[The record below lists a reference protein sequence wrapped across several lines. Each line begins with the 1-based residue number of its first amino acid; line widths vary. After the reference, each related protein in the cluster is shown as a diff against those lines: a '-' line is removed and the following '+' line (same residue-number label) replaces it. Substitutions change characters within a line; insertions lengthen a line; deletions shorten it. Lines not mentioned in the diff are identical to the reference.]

1 MLAQKQKSEGK
12 LDLAQFIANR
22 GCRVVDEAIAVGW
35 ELQNAESTLQRSK
48 MTRIEIL
55 YSKLEGECEPECDS
69 QWLRFAKEV
78 LERNSIVRDDF
89 AEAVRI
95 LLDKGRGKYRNL
107 YLKGLCNCAKTLLLN
122 PLNRIYKTFS
132 NPASTTFAWVGAE
145 QSEVV
150 FLNDFRW
157 SAQIILWHDFLM
169 LLEDQ
174 TVHLPAPKTHYRQNI
189 LFQGDTPIF

>member
-55 YSKLEGECEPECDS
+55 YSKLEGECESECDS

-107 YLKGLCNCAKTLLLN
+107 YLKGLCNCEKH
-122 PLNRIYKTFS
+122 FC
-132 NPASTTFAWVGAE
+132 
-145 QSEVV
+145 
-150 FLNDFRW
+150 
-157 SAQIILWHDFLM
+157 
-169 LLEDQ
+169 
-174 TVHLPAPKTHYRQNI
+174 
-189 LFQGDTPIF
+189 